1 MATAPVLE
9 TAVNLTRISF
19 KDGKPIANPVS
30 TPIVPGQGVIF
41 YTDSDCIMEFANE
54 RVFGTRCV
62 WLAANKKTVLYPV
75 ATSENTQF
83 HVHASNHNCESKSSP
98 PISSPHILSSVG
110 TDADKSGDPPV
121 GDVG

>member
-9 TAVNLTRISF
+9 TSVTPTEISF
-19 KDGKPIANPVS
+19 KTGKAIANPRH

-41 YTDSDCIMEFANE
+41 CSDIDCIMEFANE
-54 RVFGTRCV
+54 RVFGARCV
-62 WLAANKKTVLYPV
+62 WLAANKKTVLYPL

-83 HVHASNHNCESKSSP
+83 HVHASNLNCGSESSP
-98 PISSPHILSSVG
+98 PISSPPMLSSVG
-110 TDADKSGDPPV
+110 PQPVKLGDPPV